1 MKSFSLFVIPTK
13 NDTIIDVT
21 NMHVASNALYPVVS
35 GNNIVIV
42 SANSVTIIIIDK
54 ILVRTSLQY
63 FALLIP
69 VYLVKYTKLVNSMQK
84 LAMP

>member
-54 ILVRTSLQY
+54 ILVRTSLHY